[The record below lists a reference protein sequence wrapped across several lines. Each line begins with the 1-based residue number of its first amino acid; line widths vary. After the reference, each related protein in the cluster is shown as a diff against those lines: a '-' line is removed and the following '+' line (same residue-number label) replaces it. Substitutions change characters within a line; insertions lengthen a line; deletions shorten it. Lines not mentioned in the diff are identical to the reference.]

1 MLDHGV
7 PRYRA
12 WGEGRLMRDLYLR
25 QVILLATAASLVV
38 VLVRRIIIRKL
49 KNAKPPNPH
58 YPLRPGELE

>member
-1 MLDHGV
+1 
-7 PRYRA
+7 
-12 WGEGRLMRDLYLR
+12 MRDLYLR